1 MEIMKKEDLKK
12 LIDTAAGRTPAD
24 LVIRNGRVADVYQG
38 CFIQGDVAVSGGFIA
53 GLGGYEGV
61 TEVDARG
68 SFVLPG
74 FIDGHIHI
82 ESSFVSPEEIGR
94 LLVPHGTS
102 TVIADPHEI
111 VNVCGLAGLEY
122 MLKASEGT
130 VLDIKM
136 MLPSCVPSTVFEHA
150 GAVLDA
156 AAMAVPL
163 SDSRVWGMGEFM
175 DYPAVIG
182 GSNAAL
188 DKLMLA
194 KKTGKLIDGHSPNV
208 RGRELNAYSA
218 ARIHTDHECADIEE
232 MRQRISRGM
241 YTLLRQGSA
250 CHDLRSLLKGVTD
263 RNSRFCVLCSDDR
276 QPKTILEKGHLDD
289 HLKICVEEGVDP
301 MTAIQMATIN
311 AAECYRLYDRGGIAP
326 GLRADLVLVDDLKDF
341 RVSRVFIEGK
351 EAAKEGK
358 YLLPVKRCDDTAVR
372 GSFHVKDFSAEK
384 LALRLTGDEVYVI
397 DLSPGTVV
405 TRKGTAVVRRD
416 ASGCFVYD
424 PGADIVKIAVVERHQ
439 NTGNV
444 ALGLIRGYGIRQGAT
459 ALSIAHDSHNII
471 AAGVDDREIA
481 FAVEQLLEQ
490 NGGVTLVREGRVLE
504 RMPLPLGG
512 LMSDQSGEWVNEK
525 LNALHTAAFRELGVN
540 PALEPVMSLC
550 FMSLPVIPELKI
562 TDMGLFDVERFTF
575 IPVSVQFPKPL

>member
-1 MEIMKKEDLKK
+1 MEIMKKEELKK
-12 LIDTAAGRTPAD
+12 LIDTAAGRIPAD

-38 CFIQGDVAVSGGFIA
+38 CFIEGDVAVSGGRIA
-53 GLGGYEGV
+53 GIGNYEGAAEADAKGGY
-61 TEVDARG
+61 
-68 SFVLPG
+68 VLPG

-102 TVIADPHEI
+102 TIIADPHEI

-122 MLKASEGT
+122 MLRASEKT
-130 VLDIKM
+130 ILDIRM

-156 AAMAVPL
+156 SVMEAPL
-163 SDSRVWGMGEFM
+163 SDDRVWGMGEFM
-175 DYPAVIG
+175 DYPAVIN

-194 KKTGKLIDGHSPNV
+194 KKTGKLVDGHSPGV
-208 RGRELNAYSA
+208 RGKELNAYSS
-218 ARIHTDHECADIEE
+218 ARIHTDHECATLEDL
-232 MRQRISRGM
+232 RRRISRGM
-241 YTLLRQGSA
+241 YVLLRQGSA
-250 CHDLRSLLKGVTD
+250 CHDLRGLLKGVTPE
-263 RNSRFCVLCSDDR
+263 NSRYCVLCSDDR
-276 QPKTILEKGHLDD
+276 QPRTILEKGHLDD
-289 HLKICVEEGVDP
+289 HLRICVEEGMDP
-301 MTAIQMATIN
+301 MTAIRMATIN

-326 GLRADLVLVDDLKDF
+326 GLRADLALVDNLKDF

-351 EAAKEGK
+351 EAAAGGK
-358 YLLPVKRCDDTAVR
+358 YLLPVDRCDDTAVR
-372 GSFHVKDFSAEK
+372 SSFHVGDFSAEK
-384 LALRLTGDEVYVI
+384 LALHLTGDDVYVI
-397 DLSPGTVV
+397 DITPGTVV
-405 TRKGTAVVRRD
+405 TRKGKAKVRRD

-444 ALGLIRGYGIRQGAT
+444 ALGLLRGYGIRRGAI

-471 AAGVDDREIA
+471 AAGVDDREIV
-481 FAVEQLLEQ
+481 FAVEKLLEQ

-504 RMPLPLGG
+504 QMPLPLGG
-512 LMSDQSGEWVNEK
+512 LMSDQSGEWVNKK
-525 LNALHTAAFRELGVN
+525 LNAVHEAAFRELGVN
-540 PALEPVMSLC
+540 PDLEPVMGLC

-575 IPVSVQFPKPL
+575 IPVSVQ